1 MNDTPSEMP
10 LATAITS
17 LRDELHTALETREN
31 SEGGS
36 RVQFEDVEFELTL
49 NINVATRTEGEVGA
63 KFYIFNTGVSGSDTT
78 SNSHTI
84 TLRGKMV
91 DTQNVSRGESDRLSD
106 SFD

>member
-1 MNDTPSEMP
+1 MHDTPSEMP
-10 LATAITS
+10 LATAIAS

-49 NINVATRTEGEVGA
+49 NISVETRTEGEVGA
-63 KFYIFNTGVSGSDTT
+63 KFYVFNTSVSGADTT

-91 DTQNVSRGESDRLSD
+91 DTHTVSSAESDRLSD